1 MWMALL
7 IGWLGGCS
15 IALADEKYPDGMTIL
30 ETPKSGEMQVVTGS
44 KVEMDVAREPAST
57 FKVVIA
63 WAALD
68 RGLVQDVETPLKGT
82 DGLGLRQ
89 SLQKSINPPFS
100 ILAEKM
106 GGEILGEYAARSGL
120 IEGKILKSWMKAGG
134 QEAVHGADLKTT
146 LRREH
151 SMAVAWMRGTEPWN
165 GEVGRKLQ
173 EALVWKGEKVEVW
186 AKTGSFGGC
195 LWMTGYGRDKAVTVF
210 MLGEVGRRPEVVKA
224 FFSRWGVE
232 PSSHD

>member
-1 MWMALL
+1 MKEALL
-7 IGWLGGCS
+7 VGLMGIWAV
-15 IALADEKYPDGMTIL
+15 ALAEEKYPDGMTIL

-232 PSSHD
+232 PASL

>member
-1 MWMALL
+1 MALL

-30 ETPKSGEMQVVTGS
+30 ETPKIGEMQVVTGS

-89 SLQKSINPPFS
+89 SLQKSINPPFAL
-100 ILAEKM
+100 LAEKM
-106 GGEILGEYAARSGL
+106 GGEILGEYAERSGL
-120 IEGKILKSWMKAGG
+120 IEGKIPKGWMKAGG
-134 QEAVHGADLKTT
+134 QEAAHAANLKTT

-151 SMAVAWMRGTEPWN
+151 SMAVAWMRGQAPWN
-165 GEVGRKLQ
+165 SEAGKKLQ
-173 EALVWKGEKVEVW
+173 EALIWRGEKIVVR
-186 AKTGSFGGC
+186 AKTGSYGGC
-195 LWMTGYGRDKAVTVF
+195 LWMTGYGEDKAVTVF
-210 MLGEVGRRPEVVKA
+210 MLGEVGRRPEMIKA

-232 PSSHD
+232 PARR